1 MLWHLKQRTKN
12 KEYKMF
18 GLNKKKKEKPTITE
32 KMVVEKNVM
41 NTLKQIF
48 DPEIPVNV
56 FDLGLIYEIDVQDD
70 MFVKVIMTLTA
81 PNCPVAESLPNE
93 IKEKVAATEGVKD
106 AEVELTFEPTWNQDM
121 MSEEAKLDLGFL

>member
-1 MLWHLKQRTKN
+1 MFGFNKN
-12 KEYKMF
+12 KKDVPE
-18 GLNKKKKEKPTITE
+18 ITDR
-32 KMVVEKNVM
+32 MLIEKNVM
-41 NTLKQIF
+41 NTLKEIF

-70 MFVKVIMTLTA
+70 MSVKITMTLTA

-93 IKEKVAATEGVKD
+93 IKEKVAATDGVHG
-106 AEVELTFEPTWNQDM
+106 AEIELTFEPPWDKEM

>member
-1 MLWHLKQRTKN
+1 MS
-12 KEYKMF
+12 E
-18 GLNKKKKEKPTITE
+18 ITE
-32 KMVVEKNVM
+32 KMRVEKNVLT
-41 NTLKQIF
+41 TLKGIF

-70 MFVKVIMTLTA
+70 MKVTIIMTLTA

-93 IKEKVAATEGVKD
+93 IKEKVANTDGVND
-106 AEVELTFEPTWNQDM
+106 AEVEMTFEPPWNQDM

>member
-1 MLWHLKQRTKN
+1 MFGFNKKN
-12 KEYKMF
+12 KED
-18 GLNKKKKEKPTITE
+18 KPTITE
-32 KMVVEKNVM
+32 KMVVEKKVM
-41 NTLKQIF
+41 NTLKEIF

-106 AEVELTFEPTWNQDM
+106 AEVELTFEPPWDKDM
-121 MSEEAKLDLGFL
+121 MSEEAQLDLGFL

>member
-1 MLWHLKQRTKN
+1 
-12 KEYKMF
+12 MF
-18 GLNKKKKEKPTITE
+18 GLNKKKEDTPTITE
-32 KMVVEKNVM
+32 KMGVEKNVM
-41 NTLKQIF
+41 NSLKEIF

-70 MFVKVIMTLTA
+70 MHVKVIMTLTA

-106 AEVELTFEPTWNQDM
+106 AEIELTFEPPWNQDM

>member
-1 MLWHLKQRTKN
+1 
-12 KEYKMF
+12 MF
-18 GLNKKKKEKPTITE
+18 GFNKNEKPQITD
-32 KMVVEKNVM
+32 KMVVEKNII
-41 NTLKQIF
+41 NTLKEIF

-70 MFVKVIMTLTA
+70 MSAKIIMTLTA

-93 IKEKVAATEGVKD
+93 IKEKVAATEGVQG
-106 AEVELTFEPTWNQDM
+106 AEIELTFEPTWNQDM

>member
-1 MLWHLKQRTKN
+1 MFGFN
-12 KEYKMF
+12 KE
-18 GLNKKKKEKPTITE
+18 KKDIPEITE

-41 NTLKQIF
+41 NALKEIY

-70 MFVKVIMTLTA
+70 MHVMVIMTLTA

-93 IKEKVAATEGVKD
+93 IKEKVANTKGVKS
-106 AEVELTFEPTWNQDM
+106 AEIELTFEPPWNKEM
-121 MSEEAKLDLGFL
+121 MSEEAQLELGFL